1 MAARESGC
9 QSSEGESDARR
20 LSTQE
25 QGGVELILS
34 ISLGVLLSESQLS
47 PGEKRAD
54 GRGVEAES
62 AGEFVV
68 REALAAKDE
77 KLGLA

>member
-1 MAARESGC
+1 M
-9 QSSEGESDARR
+9 
-20 LSTQE
+20 
-25 QGGVELILS
+25 S

-54 GRGVEAES
+54 RRGVEAES
-62 AGEFVV
+62 EGEFVV